1 MSNDVKNSEV
11 VNVDQKTLTDIMSI
25 EDSDIFKFQ
34 KRQFD
39 SKPFDLGK
47 NDDGQEIKSFH
58 IYHKINRQKLC
69 KEFRMKFVS
78 QAEKI
83 YESSSVTAYMIEDV
97 VMARYSNADQWL
109 V

>member
-1 MSNDVKNSEV
+1 MSKEVKTSEV

-25 EDSDIFKFQ
+25 EDSDIFKYQ

-47 NDDGQEIKSFH
+47 NDDGVEIKSFH

-69 KEFRMKFVS
+69 KEFRMKFATE
-78 QAEKI
+78 AEKI
-83 YESSSVTAYMIEDV
+83 YDSSVVTAYMLDDV